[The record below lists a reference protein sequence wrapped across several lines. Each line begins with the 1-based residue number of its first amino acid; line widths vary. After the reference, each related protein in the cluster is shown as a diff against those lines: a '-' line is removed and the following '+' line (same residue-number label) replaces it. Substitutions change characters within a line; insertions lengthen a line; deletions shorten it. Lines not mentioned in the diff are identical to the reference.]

1 MTAGEGTIRAEGA
14 RSDAAGPDGQ
24 GAASWPERAPKPA
37 YDGRLPEAPR
47 PIVIIGAGGIVRD
60 AHLPAYR
67 KAGFPVW
74 GIVDI
79 AEEKARGLAAEYGI
93 PNVFSSTEEAVAAAP
108 DDAVYDVALMPEH
121 VPATLE
127 ALPDGAAVLI
137 QKPLG
142 HSYRE
147 GVALRELCARRGLVA
162 AVNTQLRFAPYI
174 AEARRMIAA
183 GEIGEVYD
191 AELRVSV
198 TTPWEMFPQ
207 VFGLPRLE
215 FTMHSVH
222 YLDLFRSFF
231 GEPGG
236 VSATTVRHP
245 DKPDVATTR
254 SSVILRYRDRPLRAV
269 ISTNHD
275 HDFGGEHEESFVK
288 FEGTGGA
295 IRAQMGLLL
304 DYPDGGRD
312 RLQIARHDGSG
323 WRDVPFDGSWFPDA
337 FIGSMGVL
345 QRFVCGEVDELPTSV
360 DDVLR
365 TMAVVEAA
373 YRSEDIEGIDPEEI
387 S

>member
-1 MTAGEGTIRAEGA
+1 M
-14 RSDAAGPDGQ
+14 
-24 GAASWPERAPKPA
+24 
-37 YDGRLPEAPR
+37 
-47 PIVIIGAGGIVRD
+47 IVGAGGIVRD

-79 AEEKARGLAAEYGI
+79 DEGKARALAAEYGI
-93 PNVFSSTEEAVAAAP
+93 RNVFSSAADAVAAAP
-108 DDAVYDVALMPEH
+108 ADAVYDLALMPEH
-121 VPATLE
+121 VPPTLE
-127 ALPDGAAVLI
+127 ALPEGAPVLI

-142 HSYRE
+142 HSYAE
-147 GVALRELCARRGLVA
+147 GAALRELCDRRGLVA

-183 GEIGEVYD
+183 GAIGEVYD

-231 GEPGG
+231 GEPSG
-236 VSATTVRHP
+236 VSAATVRHP
-245 DKPDVATTR
+245 EKPDVATTR

-288 FEGTGGA
+288 FEGTEGA

-304 DYPDGGRD
+304 DYPEGGPD
-312 RLQIARHDGSG
+312 RLQFARHCGG
-323 WRDVPFDGSWFPDA
+323 WHDVPFDGSWFPDA

-345 QRFVCGEVDELPTSV
+345 QRFACGEIDEMPTSV

-373 YRSEDIEGIDPEEI
+373 YRSEDIEGIDPEGI
-387 S
+387 T